1 MPATT
6 TLAARSPGTPP
17 RGRTNAGRGSRPAS
31 RVLVALT
38 LALVALAPA
47 AIASGGTAPASPL
60 PASPLPASPA
70 PAVARVDDSAAVLRY
85 DAARDAAADIDRALS
100 AAAASRRSVLL
111 IVGGDWCKDCREL
124 DALFAREPAL
134 AQARDAR
141 FVPVKVYVGSDNRN
155 EAVLARYP
163 KLDWVPTLIELDA
176 AGKASRATPSTE
188 FHSSEKLDPARVRA
202 FFAGP

>member
-1 MPATT
+1 M
-6 TLAARSPGTPP
+6 
-17 RGRTNAGRGSRPAS
+17 
-31 RVLVALT
+31 
-38 LALVALAPA
+38 
-47 AIASGGTAPASPL
+47 
-60 PASPLPASPA
+60 
-70 PAVARVDDSAAVLRY
+70 DDPAAVLRY

>member
-1 MPATT
+1 
-6 TLAARSPGTPP
+6 
-17 RGRTNAGRGSRPAS
+17 
-31 RVLVALT
+31 
-38 LALVALAPA
+38 
-47 AIASGGTAPASPL
+47 
-60 PASPLPASPA
+60 
-70 PAVARVDDSAAVLRY
+70 VDDPAAVLRY
-85 DAARDAAADIDRALS
+85 DAARDAAADIERALS
-100 AAAASRRSVLL
+100 AAAATRRRVLL

-176 AGKASRATPSTE
+176 AGKASRATASTE

>member
-1 MPATT
+1 MPAT
-6 TLAARSPGTPP
+6 AHAVRPPGTPS
-17 RGRTNAGRGSRPAS
+17 RGRPIAGRGPRSHPRS
-31 RVLVALT
+31 RVLVAVT

-47 AIASGGTAPASPL
+47 AVAAGGSAPASPP
-60 PASPLPASPA
+60 PATSA
-70 PAVARVDDSAAVLRY
+70 PAVPREDDPASVLRY
-85 DAARDAAADIDRALS
+85 DAARDAAADIDRALK
-100 AAAASRRSVLL
+100 AAAATGRTVLL

-134 AQARDAR
+134 ARARDAR

-176 AGKASRATPSTE
+176 DGKASRATPSTE

-202 FFAGP
+202 YFAGP